1 MEREGTD
8 MRYEAAAA
16 LLPEELRRAALT
28 LPPPLR
34 FRAEE
39 LRLRAGRPMTA
50 LTGEEERLLPATVTP
65 RLLEELCDRAAEY
78 SRYAAAETIRQG
90 YLSVRG
96 GFRLGLCGTAVIKG
110 EENTG
115 MRQLSSAVLRIGRE
129 KTGIGRT
136 LAPSLFRDG
145 RFLST
150 LLLSPPGGGKTT
162 LLRDLVRCI
171 SDGDGCPVRR
181 AALLD
186 ERGEVAVM
194 CGGVPQMEVGR
205 RTDVLDG
212 CPKALGIPM
221 VLRAMNPQVIAVDEI
236 TRRQDLEAM
245 VLSAGCGVG
254 LLATIHA
261 ADRRELEEKP
271 LYRQLLSER
280 VFSLA
285 VCIRRQA
292 DGTRTYT
299 VEELE

>member
-1 MEREGTD
+1 

-34 FRAEE
+34 SQAEE

-50 LTGEEERLLPATVTP
+50 LTGEEERPLPATVTP
-65 RLLEELCDRAAEY
+65 HLLEELCDRAAEY

-110 EENTG
+110 EESTG

-136 LAPSLFRDG
+136 LAPRLFRDG
-145 RFLST
+145 RFSST

-162 LLRDLVRCI
+162 LLRDLVRCL
-171 SDGDGCPVRR
+171 SDGDGCPDRR
-181 AALLD
+181 VALLD

-194 CGGVPQMEVGR
+194 CGGIPQMEVGR

-261 ADRRELEEKP
+261 ADQRELEEKP

-285 VCIRRQA
+285 VSIRRQA

-299 VEELE
+299 VEELG

>member
-1 MEREGTD
+1 
-8 MRYEAAAA
+8 
-16 LLPEELRRAALT
+16 
-28 LPPPLR
+28 
-34 FRAEE
+34 
-39 LRLRAGRPMTA
+39 MTA
-50 LTGEEERLLPATVTP
+50 LTGEEERPLPVTVTP

-136 LAPSLFRDG
+136 LAPSLFRGG

-181 AALLD
+181 VALLD

-285 VCIRRQA
+285 VCICRQA
-292 DGTRTYT
+292 DGTRAYT